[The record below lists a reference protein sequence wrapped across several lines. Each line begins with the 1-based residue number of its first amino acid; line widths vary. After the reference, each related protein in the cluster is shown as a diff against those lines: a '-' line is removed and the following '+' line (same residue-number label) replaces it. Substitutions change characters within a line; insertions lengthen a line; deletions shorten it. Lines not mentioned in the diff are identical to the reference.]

1 MKKILSV
8 ALATIA
14 AISASAQMTYPDAV
28 NKDINRH
35 SMRYSRGARTE
46 IVLPQV
52 NGYNIYKADLH
63 THSAFSDG
71 SVLPEYRVKEAWV
84 DGLDVMAV
92 TEHIEY
98 RRQESKMLEYLQ
110 DYAKK
115 GEEIDNWDIINK
127 PADKKGIRVDLNY
140 AVTLSQKA
148 AEQYGLL
155 IIPGTEIT
163 RNPQQ
168 IGHYNALFT
177 TDNNAIY
184 DADPLQSFRNAKA
197 QGALIQHN
205 HPGWQRKSID
215 MPEFEVKAYAEG
227 LIDGI
232 EIMNGSDF
240 YPGAIDRAKELGLFM
255 SANTDIHGTTAMDY
269 ANVEVG
275 RNMTLI
281 FAKEKT
287 LEAMREALE
296 ARRTLA
302 YAFGNVAGDEQLLKD
317 FFLACVKFEPVMKDY
332 KNRQIFTI
340 TNTSSIPFAFRIGGG
355 NVVWLDPFSTISAKT
370 NNVKITVENMWY
382 GVDKHPVVEIN
393 F

>member
-1 MKKILSV
+1 MKKIISV
-8 ALATIA
+8 ALAIIA

-98 RRQESKMLEYLQ
+98 RRQEPKMLEYLQ

-370 NNVKITVENMWY
+370 NNIKITVENMWY
-382 GVDKHPVVEIN
+382 GVDKHPVLEIN

>member
-14 AISASAQMTYPDAV
+14 AVTASAQMTYPDAV

-35 SMRYSRGARTE
+35 SIRYSRGARTE

-98 RRQESKMLEYLQ
+98 RRQESKMLEYLE

-115 GEEIDNWDIINK
+115 GEQIDNWDIINK

-140 AVTLSQKA
+140 AVELSQKA
-148 AEQYGLL
+148 AAQYGLL

-317 FFLACVKFEPVMKDY
+317 FFLACVKFEPVMKVY

>member
-1 MKKILSV
+1 MKKIISV
-8 ALATIA
+8 ALAIIA

-370 NNVKITVENMWY
+370 NNIKITVENMWY
-382 GVDKHPVVEIN
+382 GVDKHPVLEIN
-393 F
+393 L

>member
-1 MKKILSV
+1 MKKIISV

-98 RRQESKMLEYLQ
+98 RRQEPKMLEYLQ

-370 NNVKITVENMWY
+370 NNIKITVENMWY
-382 GVDKHPVVEIN
+382 GVDKHPVLEIN
-393 F
+393 L

>member
-1 MKKILSV
+1 MKKIISV

-35 SMRYSRGARTE
+35 SIRYSRGARTE

-98 RRQESKMLEYLQ
+98 RRQEPKMLEYLQ

-370 NNVKITVENMWY
+370 NNIKITVENMWY
-382 GVDKHPVVEIN
+382 GVDKHPVLEIK

>member
-1 MKKILSV
+1 MKKIILV
-8 ALATIA
+8 ALAVASAVT
-14 AISASAQMTYPDAV
+14 ASAQMTYPDAV

-46 IVLPQV
+46 IILPQV
-52 NGYNIYKADLH
+52 NGYTIYKADLH

-71 SVLPEYRVKEAWV
+71 SVLPEYRVKEAWY

-98 RRQESKMLEYLQ
+98 RRQETKMLEYLE

-115 GEEIDNWDIINK
+115 GEEIDNWDIIRK

-140 AVTLSQKA
+140 AVKLSEKA
-148 AEQYGLL
+148 AAQYGLL

-163 RNPQQ
+163 REPVA

-184 DADPLQSFRNAKA
+184 AADPLQSFRNAKA

-205 HPGWQRKSID
+205 HPGWRRTSVG
-215 MPEFEVKAYAEG
+215 MTEFEVKAYEEG

-240 YPGAIDRAKELGLFM
+240 YPVAIERATELGLFM

-281 FAKEKT
+281 LAKEKT
-287 LEAMREALE
+287 LPAMREAIE

-302 YAFGNVAGDEQLLKD
+302 YAFGNLAGDEQLLKD
-317 FFLACVKFEPVMKDY
+317 FFLAAVKFNVIARDS
-332 KNRQIFTI
+332 KNVATYSV
-340 TNTSSIPFAFRIGGG
+340 TNTTSLPLAFRVGSS
-355 NVVWLDPFSTISAKT
+355 NVVWLDPFSTLNYKGNKAKF
-370 NNVKITVENMWY
+370 TVENMWY
-382 GVDKHPVVEIN
+382 GVDKHPVIEVE

>member
-14 AISASAQMTYPDAV
+14 TISASAQMTYPDAV

-35 SMRYSRGARTE
+35 SVRYSRGARTE

-71 SVLPEYRVKEAWV
+71 SVLPEYRVKEAWI

-98 RRQESKMLEYLQ
+98 RRQESKMLEYLE

-115 GEEIDNWDIINK
+115 GEQIDNWDIINK

-140 AVTLSQKA
+140 AVELSQKA
-148 AEQYGLL
+148 AAQYGLL

-184 DADPLQSFRNAKA
+184 DEDPLQSFRNARA

-205 HPGWQRKSID
+205 HPGWQRKSLD

-232 EIMNGSDF
+232 EVMNGSDF

-255 SANTDIHGTTAMDY
+255 TANTDIHGTTAMDY

-296 ARRTLA
+296 AHRTLA

-340 TNTSSIPFAFRIGGG
+340 TNISSIPFAFRIGGG

-370 NNVKITVENMWY
+370 NNIKITVENMWF
-382 GVDKHPVVEIN
+382 GVDKHPVVEIK

>member
-8 ALATIA
+8 ALATVA

-98 RRQESKMLEYLQ
+98 RRQEPKMLEYLQ

-370 NNVKITVENMWY
+370 NNIKITVENMWY
-382 GVDKHPVVEIN
+382 GVDKHPVLEIK

>member
-35 SMRYSRGARTE
+35 SIRYSRGARTE

-255 SANTDIHGTTAMDY
+255 SANTDVHGTTAMDY

-370 NNVKITVENMWY
+370 NNIKITVESMWY
-382 GVDKHPVVEIN
+382 GVDKHPVLEIK

>member
-370 NNVKITVENMWY
+370 NNIKITVESMWY
-382 GVDKHPVVEIN
+382 GVDKHPVLEIN
-393 F
+393 L

>member
-1 MKKILSV
+1 MKKIISV

>member
-1 MKKILSV
+1 MKKIISV

-281 FAKEKT
+281 FAREKT

-370 NNVKITVENMWY
+370 NNIKITVENMWY
-382 GVDKHPVVEIN
+382 GVDKHPVLEIN

>member
-1 MKKILSV
+1 MKKILSL

-14 AISASAQMTYPDAV
+14 AVTASAQMTYPDAV

-35 SMRYSRGARTE
+35 SIRYSRGARTE

-71 SVLPEYRVKEAWV
+71 SVLPEYRVKEAWI

-98 RRQESKMLEYLQ
+98 RRQETKMLEYLE

-115 GEEIDNWDIINK
+115 GEEIDNWEIIRK
-127 PADKKGIRVDLNY
+127 PATEKGIRVDLNY
-140 AVTLSQKA
+140 AVKLSEKA
-148 AEQYGLL
+148 AAQYGLL

-163 RNPQQ
+163 REPVT

-184 DADPLQSFRNAKA
+184 DPDPLQSFRNAKA
-197 QGALIQHN
+197 QGALVQHN
-205 HPGWQRKSID
+205 HPGWRRTSVN
-215 MPEFEVKAYAEG
+215 MTEFEVKAYEEG

-232 EIMNGSDF
+232 EIMNGGDF
-240 YPGAIDRAKELGLFM
+240 YPVAIERATELGLFM
-255 SANTDIHGTTAMDY
+255 TANTDVHGTTAMDY

-287 LEAMREALE
+287 LPAMREALE

-302 YAFGNVAGDEQLLKD
+302 YAFGNIAGDEQLLKD
-317 FFLACVKFEPVMKDY
+317 FFLAAVKINVIARDS
-332 KNRQIFTI
+332 KNVATYSV
-340 TNTSSIPFAFRIGGG
+340 TNTTSLPLAFRVGSS
-355 NVVWLDPFSTISAKT
+355 NVVWLDPFSTLNYKG
-370 NNVKITVENMWY
+370 NKVKFTVENMWY
-382 GVDKHPVVEIN
+382 GVDKHPVIEVTL
-393 F
+393 

>member
-1 MKKILSV
+1 MKKIISV

-370 NNVKITVENMWY
+370 NNIKITVESMWY
-382 GVDKHPVVEIN
+382 GVDKHPVLEIK

>member
-1 MKKILSV
+1 MKKIILV
-8 ALATIA
+8 ALAVASAVT
-14 AISASAQMTYPDAV
+14 ASAQMTYPDAV

-46 IVLPQV
+46 IILPQV
-52 NGYNIYKADLH
+52 NGYTIYKADLH

-71 SVLPEYRVKEAWV
+71 SVLPEYRVKEAWA

-98 RRQESKMLEYLQ
+98 RRQETKMLEYLE

-115 GEEIDNWDIINK
+115 GEEIDNWDIINT

-140 AVTLSQKA
+140 AVELSQKA
-148 AEQYGLL
+148 AAQYGLL

-163 RNPQQ
+163 RNPKQ

-184 DADPLQSFRNAKA
+184 DPDPLQSFRNAKA

-205 HPGWQRKSID
+205 HPGWQRTSLD
-215 MPEFEVKAYAEG
+215 MPEFEVQAYGEG

-240 YPGAIDRAKELGLFM
+240 YPKAIERAKELGLFM
-255 SANTDIHGTTAMDY
+255 TANTDVHGTTAMDY

-287 LEAMREALE
+287 LPAIREALE
-296 ARRTLA
+296 AHRTLA
-302 YAFGNVAGDEQLLKD
+302 YAFGNIAGDEQLLKD
-317 FFLACVKFEPVMKDY
+317 FFLASVKFEPVMKDY
-332 KNRQIFTI
+332 KNRQIYTV
-340 TNTSSIPFAFRIGGG
+340 TNTTSVPFAFRVGSS
-355 NVVWLDPFSTISAKT
+355 NVVWLDPFSTLSFKGNTI
-370 NNVKITVENMWY
+370 KITVENMWY
-382 GVDKHPVVEIN
+382 GVDKHPVVEVK

>member
-35 SMRYSRGARTE
+35 SLRYSRGARTE

-71 SVLPEYRVKEAWV
+71 SVLPEYRVKEAWA

-98 RRQESKMLEYLQ
+98 RRQEPKMLEYLQ

-255 SANTDIHGTTAMDY
+255 SANTDVHGTTAMDY

-370 NNVKITVENMWY
+370 NNIKITVESMWY
-382 GVDKHPVVEIN
+382 GVDKHPVLEIK

>member
-1 MKKILSV
+1 MKKIISV

-370 NNVKITVENMWY
+370 NNIKITVENMWY

>member
-1 MKKILSV
+1 MKKIISV

-98 RRQESKMLEYLQ
+98 RRQEPKMLEYLQ

-370 NNVKITVENMWY
+370 NNIKITVENMWY
-382 GVDKHPVVEIN
+382 GVDKHPVLEIK

>member
-1 MKKILSV
+1 MKKIISV
-8 ALATIA
+8 SLAIIA

-98 RRQESKMLEYLQ
+98 RRQEPKMLEYLQ

-370 NNVKITVENMWY
+370 NYIKITVENMWY
-382 GVDKHPVVEIN
+382 GVDKHPVLEIN
-393 F
+393 L

>member
-1 MKKILSV
+1 MKKIISV

-370 NNVKITVENMWY
+370 NNIKITVESMWY
-382 GVDKHPVVEIN
+382 GVDKHPVLEIN
-393 F
+393 L

>member
-1 MKKILSV
+1 M
-8 ALATIA
+8 ATIA
-14 AISASAQMTYPDAV
+14 AVTASAQMTYPDDV

-35 SMRYSRGARTE
+35 SIRYSRGARTE

-71 SVLPEYRVKEAWV
+71 SVLPEYRVKEAWI

-98 RRQESKMLEYLQ
+98 RRQESKMLEYLE

-115 GEEIDNWDIINK
+115 GEQIDNWDIINK

-140 AVTLSQKA
+140 AVELSQKA
-148 AEQYGLL
+148 AAQYGLL

-184 DADPLQSFRNAKA
+184 DADPLLSFRNAKA

-370 NNVKITVENMWY
+370 NTVKITVENMWY

>member
-98 RRQESKMLEYLQ
+98 RRQEPKMLEYLQ

-370 NNVKITVENMWY
+370 NNIKITVESMWY
-382 GVDKHPVVEIN
+382 GVDKHPVLEIK

>member
-98 RRQESKMLEYLQ
+98 RRQEPKMLEYLQ

-370 NNVKITVENMWY
+370 NNIKITVENMWY
-382 GVDKHPVVEIN
+382 GVDKHPVLEIK

>member
-370 NNVKITVENMWY
+370 NNIKITVESMWY
-382 GVDKHPVVEIN
+382 GVDKHPVLEIK

>member
-370 NNVKITVENMWY
+370 NNIKITVESMWY
-382 GVDKHPVVEIN
+382 GVDKHPVLEIN

>member
-8 ALATIA
+8 ALATVA

-370 NNVKITVENMWY
+370 NNIKITVENMWY
-382 GVDKHPVVEIN
+382 GVDKHPVLEIN

>member
-14 AISASAQMTYPDAV
+14 AVTASAQMTYPDAV

-98 RRQESKMLEYLQ
+98 RRQESKMLEYLE

-115 GEEIDNWDIINK
+115 GEQIDNWDIINK

-140 AVTLSQKA
+140 AVELSQKA
-148 AEQYGLL
+148 AAQYGLL

-370 NNVKITVENMWY
+370 NTVKITVENMWY

>member
-8 ALATIA
+8 ALATVA

-370 NNVKITVENMWY
+370 NNIKITVENMWY
-382 GVDKHPVVEIN
+382 GVDKHPVLEIK

>member
-98 RRQESKMLEYLQ
+98 RRQEPKMLEYLQ

-370 NNVKITVENMWY
+370 NNIKITVENMWY

>member
-1 MKKILSV
+1 MKKILLV
-8 ALATIA
+8 ALSFA
-14 AISASAQMTYPDAV
+14 AAVSASAQLTYLDSG
-28 NKDINRH
+28 NKDIYRH
-35 SMRYSRGARTE
+35 SMRYGRGARTE

-52 NGYNIYKADLH
+52 NGYNVYKADLH

-71 SVLPEYRVKEAWV
+71 SVLPEYRVKEAWA
-84 DGLDVMAV
+84 DGLDIMAV

-98 RRQESKMLEYLQ
+98 RRQETKMLEYLE

-115 GEEIDNWDIINK
+115 GETIDNWDIINN

-140 AVTLSQKA
+140 AVELSQKA
-148 AEQYGLL
+148 AQQYGLL

-163 RNPQQ
+163 RNPKQV
-168 IGHYNALFT
+168 GHYNALFT

-184 DADPLQSFRNAKA
+184 DPDPLQSFRNAKA

-205 HPGWQRKSID
+205 HPGWQRTSLD
-215 MPEFEVKAYAEG
+215 MPEFEVKAYGEG

-232 EIMNGSDF
+232 EIMNGGEF
-240 YPGAIDRAKELGLFM
+240 YPKAIERAKELGLFM
-255 SANTDIHGTTAMDY
+255 SANTDVHGTTAMDY
-269 ANVEVG
+269 DNVEVG

-287 LEAMREALE
+287 LPAIREAIE
-296 ARRTLA
+296 AHRTLA

-332 KNRQIFTI
+332 KDRQIFTI
-340 TNTSSIPFAFRIGGG
+340 TNTTSIPFAFRIGGG
-355 NVVWLDPFSTISAKT
+355 NVVWLDPFTTISAKT
-370 NNVKITVENMWY
+370 NNIKITVENMWF
-382 GVDKHPVVEIN
+382 GVDKHPVVEIK

>member
-1 MKKILSV
+1 M
-8 ALATIA
+8 ATIA
-14 AISASAQMTYPDAV
+14 AVTASAQMTYPDDV

-35 SMRYSRGARTE
+35 SIRYSRGARTE

-71 SVLPEYRVKEAWV
+71 SVLPEYRVKEAWI

-98 RRQESKMLEYLQ
+98 RRQESKMLEYLE

-115 GEEIDNWDIINK
+115 GEQIDNWDIINK

-140 AVTLSQKA
+140 AVELSQKA
-148 AEQYGLL
+148 AAQYGLL

-184 DADPLQSFRNAKA
+184 DADPLLSFRNAKA

-340 TNTSSIPFAFRIGGG
+340 TNTSSLPFAFRIGGG
-355 NVVWLDPFSTISAKT
+355 NVVWLDPF
-370 NNVKITVENMWY
+370 
-382 GVDKHPVVEIN
+382 
-393 F
+393 

>member
-35 SMRYSRGARTE
+35 SLRYSRGARTE

-98 RRQESKMLEYLQ
+98 RRQEPKMLEYLQ

-281 FAKEKT
+281 FAKDNS
-287 LEAMREALE
+287 LEALKEALVE
-296 ARRTLA
+296 DRTLA
-302 YAFGNVAGDEQLLKD
+302 YGYNTICGDEQLLKD

-370 NNVKITVENMWY
+370 NNIKITVENMWY